1 MKQFFKFM
9 FASML
14 GFFLTFIIVF
24 FLFIAF
30 IMAMISFTKTNEVV
44 ISEPT
49 ILHLKFD
56 YDISDRATNDPMQFM
71 MSFDSFKS
79 KPGLNDILKNIK
91 KAKEDENIKGIYL
104 DLADVPASLPTI
116 EEIRKA
122 IFDFKESGKFVYA
135 YGDMLF
141 QSAYYFAT
149 CADKVYLNPEGLVEL
164 RGYRGEVMFMKGL
177 LEKLEIEAQIIRHG
191 KFKSAIEPF
200 VREDMS
206 EPNKEQTLTYI
217 QALWNNTSADI
228 AEARQIDL
236 VSLNQITDKLN
247 SQNPNDALT
256 LGLVDSLIY
265 MDQFLSIMANEINV
279 ENIKSENLIS
289 ISKYQDVKTSVKKEK
304 RSKNKIA
311 IIYASGDIIQG
322 EGTEDIIG
330 SDKIARTIRQA
341 RLDEKVKAI
350 VLRVNSPGGD
360 GLASD
365 IILREVILANEVKPV
380 VVSMGKYAASGGY
393 YIACG
398 ASKIVANPTTLT
410 GSIGVFGLIPNFE
423 KFFEN
428 KMGITFDG
436 VSTNE
441 NSDYIQL
448 NKPLSEYQ
456 KALIQKEVDRFYDT
470 FVNHVAKGRN
480 MTYAQVDSIAQGR
493 VWAGTDALR
502 IGLVDKLG
510 GLNDAIDVAIELAS
524 LEDYRITELP
534 EQKDPFQQII
544 EDVFG
549 GVKARMLKEEIG
561 DFYSYYQYAD
571 YLRNATGIQARLPF
585 ELEIK

>member
-14 GFFLTFIIVF
+14 GFFLTFIIVI
-24 FLFIAF
+24 FLFMAF
-30 IMAMISFTKTNEVV
+30 IMAMISFTKPEEVV

-56 YDISDRATNDPMQFM
+56 YDISDRTTNDPMQFM

-79 KPGLNDILKNIK
+79 KPGLNEILKNIK
-91 KAKEDENIKGIYL
+91 KAKEDDNIKGIYL
-104 DLADVPASLPTI
+104 DLADVPSSLPTL
-116 EEIRKA
+116 EEIRTA
-122 IFDFKESGKFVYA
+122 IMDFKESGKFVYA
-135 YGDMLF
+135 YSDMLF
-141 QSAYYFAT
+141 QRAYYLAT

-177 LEKLEIEAQIIRHG
+177 LDKLDIEAQIIRHG

-200 VREDMS
+200 IREDMS
-206 EPNKEQTLTYI
+206 EANKEQTLTYI
-217 QALWNNTSADI
+217 QSLWNHTSSGI
-228 AEARQIDL
+228 ANARHIDL
-236 VSLNQITDKLN
+236 ATLNQITDQL
-247 SQNPNDALT
+247 SGQNPNDALA
-256 LGLVDSLIY
+256 LGLVDSLLY
-265 MDQFLSIMANEINV
+265 MDQFLSVLANNIVV
-279 ENIKSENLIS
+279 ENVKSENLIT
-289 ISKYQDVKTSVKKEK
+289 IYKYQNVTASVKKEK

-311 IIYASGDIIQG
+311 VIYATGDIMQG
-322 EGTEDIIG
+322 EGSEDVIG

-365 IILREVILANEVKPV
+365 IILREVVLANEVKPV

-410 GSIGVFGLIPNFE
+410 GSIGVFGLIPNLE
-423 KFFEN
+423 KFLEN

-441 NSDYIQL
+441 NSDYFQI
-448 NKPLSEYQ
+448 NKPLTDYQ
-456 KALIQKEVDRFYDT
+456 EALIQKEVDRFYDT

-493 VWAGTDALR
+493 VWAGTDALK

-510 GLNDAIDVAIELAS
+510 GLDDAVDMAVELAA
-524 LEDYRITELP
+524 LENYRITELP
-534 EQKDPFQQII
+534 EQKDPFQQIF
-544 EDVFG
+544 EDIFG
-549 GVKARMLKEEIG
+549 GVKARMLKEELG
-561 DFYSYYQYAD
+561 SFYSYYLYTD
-571 YLRNATGIQARLPF
+571 YLRNSSGIQARLPF

>member
-24 FLFIAF
+24 FLFMAF
-30 IMAMISFTKTNEVV
+30 IMAMISFTKTEEVV

-56 YDISDRATNDPMQFM
+56 YDISDRTTTDPMNFM
-71 MSFDSFKS
+71 ISFDSFKT
-79 KPGLNDILKNIK
+79 KPGLNDILKNIE
-91 KAKEDENIKGIYL
+91 KAKEDDNIKGIYL
-104 DLADVPASLPTI
+104 DLANVPSSLPTL
-116 EEIRKA
+116 EEIRNA
-122 IFDFKESGKFVYA
+122 IVDFKESGKFVYA

-141 QSAYYFAT
+141 QSAYYLAS
-149 CADKVYLNPEGLVEL
+149 CADKIYLNPEGLVEL
-164 RGYRGEVMFMKGL
+164 RGYRGEVVFIKGL

-191 KFKSAIEPF
+191 KFKSAVEPF
-200 VREDMS
+200 IREDMS
-206 EPNKEQTLTYI
+206 EPNKEQTLTFI
-217 QALWNNTSADI
+217 SSIWNDI
-228 AEARQIDL
+228 SEDISDARQIDL
-236 VSLNQITDKLN
+236 VKLNQITDKL
-247 SQNPNDALT
+247 SSLNPNDALANS
-256 LGLVDSLIY
+256 LVDSLLY
-265 MDQFLSIMANEINV
+265 MDQFLSILANEINV
-279 ENIKSENLIS
+279 ENVKSENLMS
-289 ISKYQDVKTSVKKEK
+289 INKYDKAPAKGKKEK
-304 RSKNKIA
+304 RSKNKVA
-311 IIYASGDIIQG
+311 IIYATGDIVQG
-322 EGTEDIIG
+322 EGSEDIIG
-330 SDKIARTIRQA
+330 SDKISRTIRQA

-365 IILREVILANEVKPV
+365 IILREVVLANEVKPV

-423 KFFEN
+423 MFFKN
-428 KMGITFDG
+428 KMGVTFDG

-441 NSDYIQL
+441 NSDYVQV
-448 NKPLSEYQ
+448 NKPLTDYQ

-470 FVNHVAKGRN
+470 FVNHVADGRN

-493 VWAGTDALR
+493 VWTGTDA
-502 IGLVDKLG
+502 INNGLVDKLG
-510 GLNDAIDVAIELAS
+510 GLDDAINMAIDLAG

-534 EQKDPFQQII
+534 EQKEPLEQII
-544 EDVFG
+544 EDLFG
-549 GVKARMLKEEIG
+549 GVKSSVLKEELG
-561 DFYSYYQYAD
+561 VFYHYYKYAD
-571 YLRNATGIQARLPF
+571 YLRNSSGVQARLPF